1 MPHPSC
7 VLYAPGAELV
17 LGEAKNILPSPD
29 KNISAPNEK
38 NLETHM

>member
-17 LGEAKNILPSPD
+17 LGEVKKYSTPD

-38 NLETHM
+38 ILETHM